1 MSRTIV
7 ASAMAIALAIT
18 GCASDPTA
26 SDEYALLEQKLADA
40 VQQASEIE
48 SELVEVTAQRDALP
62 TQVTAAE
69 LVIAQGWDC
78 SRRTRSL
85 PPSAGP
91 SLRSSHF
98 AGYRR
103 VLRHT
108 VGDVEHQ

>member
-1 MSRTIV
+1 
-7 ASAMAIALAIT
+7 MAIALAIT

-62 TQVTAAE
+62 TQVAGIPTAE
-69 LVIAQGWDC
+69 QGWDC

-108 VGDVEHQ
+108 GGDVEHQ